1 LYEALKVTKRKKKSA
16 VRKKNK
22 SRKSPEDTSSQM
34 GPGRIFAVPP
44 GGSKRLLELE
54 TPAPARVTRQKAK
67 AVAAAIHEDNE
78 EEEGSTVRM
87 EPSHVGM
94 ELSSVRMEP
103 SHVGMELSPVRMEL
117 SPVRMEPSHVGMEQS
132 PVAPFVDRNTFPEET
147 EQATGDEGKF
157 IFDCFLVHLHLLLF
171 D

>member
-1 LYEALKVTKRKKKSA
+1 
-16 VRKKNK
+16 
-22 SRKSPEDTSSQM
+22 
-34 GPGRIFAVPP
+34 
-44 GGSKRLLELE
+44 
-54 TPAPARVTRQKAK
+54 
-67 AVAAAIHEDNE
+67 
-78 EEEGSTVRM
+78 M

-117 SPVRMEPSHVGMEQS
+117 SPVRVEPSHVGMEQS